1 MNATRPR
8 RSLRTPLNRRGFI
21 VLVVMIVIVMITLAG
36 LTYVMTLSTENKAVH
51 RQGDQLQLAEG
62 LASGMELLKAFCSQ
76 SAQLREEAGGT
87 QDNAAAFGN
96 LTISLG
102 GGEQDVLQ
110 LSVVSPGAEGQA
122 DGAVRFGLQNESE
135 RLNLAVLA
143 DWEQRVPGSAS
154 AALLQLPGMTE
165 ATAAAILDWLDADGQ
180 PRSGGAEAE
189 YYAGLGLPY
198 EPRNGVPALLEELLL
213 VRDVSRQ
220 ALFGGDEN
228 LDYRVDAGE
237 SQSATAL
244 PSSRGDDDLPW
255 SRLLT
260 VTSAERNHSWAG
272 QPRVNLNERDLKKL
286 HAQLVEALDQ
296 PWADLVIAYRQFG
309 PAAGDAS
316 MPPAMESQPLRDV
329 PSRVRPSRRGAGAAS
344 AGSLDLSAP
353 ARFEIASVLD
363 LIGVSVAVPAGAK
376 APRVAGRPDGTAPA
390 ARPEPRS
397 AEGVR
402 VLRCPL
408 RDDSPEL
415 FDQLPRIV
423 DLTTTTDQAVIRGRV
438 NINAAPRCVL
448 LGIPGLDPGTV
459 DRILTLRTTGSD
471 ASDLARR
478 QGLWLLT
485 EGLVDRAGLK
495 ALWPYIT
502 GGGDVF
508 RAQVVVQRPG
518 STRQARAEVVVDAAQ
533 SPPRQVYWRDLTLR
547 GGTISEESLGR
558 GASESG
564 PSWSAPAR
572 QSGSSPEE
580 T

>member
-1 MNATRPR
+1 
-8 RSLRTPLNRRGFI
+8 
-21 VLVVMIVIVMITLAG
+21 
-36 LTYVMTLSTENKAVH
+36 
-51 RQGDQLQLAEG
+51 
-62 LASGMELLKAFCSQ
+62 
-76 SAQLREEAGGT
+76 
-87 QDNAAAFGN
+87 
-96 LTISLG
+96 
-102 GGEQDVLQ
+102 
-110 LSVVSPGAEGQA
+110 
-122 DGAVRFGLQNESE
+122 
-135 RLNLAVLA
+135 
-143 DWEQRVPGSAS
+143 
-154 AALLQLPGMTE
+154 
-165 ATAAAILDWLDADGQ
+165 LDWLDADGQ

-220 ALFGGDEN
+220 ALFGADEN

-244 PSSRGDDDLPW
+244 PTSRGDDDLPW

-260 VTSAERNHSWAG
+260 VTSAERNHSWEG
-272 QPRVNLNERDLKKL
+272 QPRINLNERDLKKL

-296 PWADLVIAYRQFG
+296 PWADFVIAYRQFG
-309 PAAGDAS
+309 PAAADAS
-316 MPPAMESQPLRDV
+316 LPPPLEPPPLRDA
-329 PSRVRPSRRGAGAAS
+329 PGRGRPSRRGAGAAS
-344 AGSLDLSAP
+344 AGSPDLSAP
-353 ARFEIASVLD
+353 PRFDIAWVLD
-363 LIGVSVAVPAGAK
+363 LVGVSVAVPAGAK
-376 APRVAGRPDGTAPA
+376 PSRVAGRPDGAAPTARA
-390 ARPEPRS
+390 EPGS

-438 NINAAPRCVL
+438 NINTAPRCVL
-448 LGIPGLDPGTV
+448 LGIPGLDAGTA
-459 DRILTLRTTGSD
+459 DRILTLRTTGAD

-485 EGLVDRAGLK
+485 EGLVDRSGLK
-495 ALWPYIT
+495 SLWPYIT

-518 STRQARAEVVVDAAQ
+518 STRQARAEAIVDATQ
-533 SPPRQVYWRDLTLR
+533 TPPRQVYWRDLTLR
-547 GGTISEESLGR
+547 GGAISEDSLGR
-558 GASESG
+558 SASDSSES
-564 PSWSAPAR
+564 WSSPAR
-572 QSGSSPEE
+572 PSGSSPEE